1 MLPFFPCHIDV
12 TLGSLRAE
20 LFRDNL
26 KRKKVVTMN
35 KLISL
40 FKRSEK
46 FWIAT
51 GIRCARTF
59 LTTVL
64 GCWTVGTS
72 ITSVDWKETL
82 LVSVSTTVY
91 IFLTCLVGGLP
102 EVDEP

>member
-1 MLPFFPCHIDV
+1 
-12 TLGSLRAE
+12 
-20 LFRDNL
+20 
-26 KRKKVVTMN
+26 MN

-64 GCWTVGTS
+64 GCWTVGTL
-72 ITSVDWKETL
+72 ITDIDWRATL
-82 LVSVSTTVY
+82 LSAISTTVY

-102 EVDEP
+102 EVDES

>member
-1 MLPFFPCHIDV
+1 
-12 TLGSLRAE
+12 
-20 LFRDNL
+20 
-26 KRKKVVTMN
+26 MN

-59 LTTVL
+59 LTSILSV
-64 GCWTVGTS
+64 WTAGTL
-72 ITSVDWKETL
+72 ITQIDWPTTL
-82 LVSVSTTVY
+82 LIAGSNTAL
-91 IFLTCLVGGLP
+91 IFIMCLLAGLP

>member
-1 MLPFFPCHIDV
+1 
-12 TLGSLRAE
+12 
-20 LFRDNL
+20 
-26 KRKKVVTMN
+26 MN

-59 LTTVL
+59 LNSILLVFTPGVL
-64 GCWTVGTS
+64 
-72 ITSVDWKETL
+72 ITDIDWKYLLLFSFSETL
-82 LVSVSTTVY
+82 G
-91 IFLTCLVGGLP
+91 IFLLCLVKGLP

>member
-1 MLPFFPCHIDV
+1 
-12 TLGSLRAE
+12 
-20 LFRDNL
+20 
-26 KRKKVVTMN
+26 MN

-59 LTTVL
+59 LTSILIVFTPGVL
-64 GCWTVGTS
+64 LTD
-72 ITSVDWKETL
+72 IDWKFLLISACSETI
-82 LVSVSTTVY
+82 V
-91 IFLTCLVGGLP
+91 IFLLCLKMGLP

>member
-1 MLPFFPCHIDV
+1 
-12 TLGSLRAE
+12 
-20 LFRDNL
+20 
-26 KRKKVVTMN
+26 MN

-59 LTTVL
+59 LTSILSV
-64 GCWTVGTS
+64 WTAGTL
-72 ITSVDWKETL
+72 ITAVDWPTTLWIACSNTAFIL
-82 LVSVSTTVY
+82 LVC
-91 IFLTCLVGGLP
+91 ILGGLP